1 MEIIKNNALKENI
14 LDIKID
20 SSTNLS
26 TLVSTILLAT
36 HPVGSL
42 YWSSDSTDPGTL
54 FGGTWTPITDTYIV
68 AAGSS
73 FVVGNSYGALTHN
86 HNIEHTHGVPGVSHY
101 HSTNNHTL
109 TAAESGLPS
118 HNHEIQRE
126 QSSKASGGNW
136 DWGGPGGYD
145 SGIHSYTTSTGGWSA
160 SSGHNHGNTGA
171 TTPGS
176 TTTNSQSVS
185 TSGDAS
191 SLPPSE
197 ARYCWER
204 TA

>member
-26 TLVSTILLAT
+26 TLISTILLAT

-54 FGGTWTPITDTYIV
+54 FGGTWTQITDTYIV

-73 FVVGNSYGALTHN
+73 FTVGNNYGSLTH
-86 HNIEHTHGVPGVSHY
+86 V
-101 HSTNNHTL
+101 HSTGNHTL
-109 TAAESGLPS
+109 TAAESGIPA
-118 HNHEIQRE
+118 HGHDFNINITHGDGQVV
-126 QSSKASGGNW
+126 
-136 DWGGPGGYD
+136 
-145 SGIHSYTTSTGGWSA
+145 TSEYINAGLAYGSCRRRYADRTYNNTAASA
-160 SSGHNHGNTGA
+160 SSAHNHGDTG
-171 TTPGS
+171 S
-176 TTTNSQSVS
+176 
-185 TSGDAS
+185 AS
-191 SLPPSE
+191 SLPPSI

>member
-54 FGGTWTPITDTYIV
+54 FGGTWTQITDTYIV

-73 FVVGNSYGALTHN
+73 FTVGNNYGALTHK
-86 HNIEHTHGVPGVSHY
+86 HTTG
-101 HSTNNHTL
+101 NHTL
-109 TAAESGLPS
+109 TADESGLPS
-118 HNHEIQRE
+118 HQHNYVL
-126 QSSKASGGNW
+126 GTWDDGNW
-136 DWGGPGGYD
+136 TGYRDAQNPPSDGPG
-145 SGIHSYTTSTGGWSA
+145 SYTPGNKVAAAGGTAAVSA
-160 SSGHNHGNTGA
+160 HNHGDT
-171 TTPGS
+171 
-176 TTTNSQSVS
+176 
-185 TSGDAS
+185 GDAS
-191 SLPPSE
+191 SLPPSI